1 VISYEEDIFQI
12 PARRCKRC
20 GGLLTSEQSIR
31 DGYGH
36 HCRRVAQMEAA
47 EREEAKNQFSLF
59 SEPER
64 RDRDVQV

>member
-1 VISYEEDIFQI
+1 
-12 PARRCKRC
+12 
-20 GGLLTSEQSIR
+20 
-31 DGYGH
+31 
-36 HCRRVAQMEAA
+36 MEAA